1 MANCATDMG
10 DLNGGARLVL
20 LALWATVSLCAAAYL
35 ADIPKHFADTVF
47 LNKLTNISAQLIN
60 V

>member
-1 MANCATDMG
+1 MR

-20 LALWATVSLCAAAYL
+20 LALWATVSLCAPTYL
-35 ADIPKHFADTVF
+35 ADIPKHCSDTVF